1 MIVKL
6 KQNTPELEVQALIKH
21 LKALGYDIHESKG
34 AKYQIL
40 GVVGDTTTFDLR
52 SLYSYDCVEN
62 VIRIQEPFK
71 KVNRRFQEASTII
84 DVGGIQIGGKEIII
98 IAGPCAVESA
108 EQVDIIAKSVK
119 ESGAKMFRAGAYK
132 PRTSPYSF
140 QGMETKGLEILDE
153 SKKTY
158 HMPIVSEVMSV
169 DKIEEFVEYVDII
182 QVGARNMQNFALL
195 KELGKIKKPILLKRG
210 ISATIEEW
218 LMAAEYIVASGNP
231 NVILCERGIRT
242 FETYTRNS
250 LDISSIPVIKKLS
263 HLPIIVDPSHA
274 VGRWDLVEAA
284 SKAAIAAGA
293 DGLIIEVHHD
303 PENALSDGAQSLKL
317 EKFAELMQKCRRVAL
332 AIDREI
338 E

>member
-6 KQNTPELEVQALIKH
+6 RQFTPESEVQALKKH
-21 LKALGYDIHESKG
+21 LHDLGFEIHESKG

-40 GVVGDTTTFDLR
+40 GIVGDTAALDQR
-52 SLYSYDCVEN
+52 NLYVFECVEQ

-71 KVNRRFQEASTII
+71 KVNRRFKETSSII
-84 DVGGIQIGGKEIII
+84 DVAGIPVGGNKIVV
-98 IAGPCAVESA
+98 IAGPCSVENES
-108 EQVDIIAKSVK
+108 QVDIIAKSVQ
-119 ESGAKMFRAGAYK
+119 ESGATMYRAGAYK
-132 PRTSPYSF
+132 PRSSPYSF
-140 QGMETKGLEILDE
+140 QGLETEGLKILAE
-153 SKKTY
+153 SRTKYK
-158 HMPIVSEVMSV
+158 MPIVSEIMSV
-169 DKIEEFVEYVDII
+169 DKIDEFLEYVDLI

-210 ISATIEEW
+210 LSATIEEW

-250 LDISSIPVIKKLS
+250 LDISSIPVVKKLS

-274 VGRWDLVEAA
+274 VGRWDLVEDVA
-284 SKAAIAAGA
+284 KAAIAAGA
-293 DGLIIEVHHD
+293 DGLMIEVHHD

-317 EKFAELMQKCRRVAL
+317 EKFKELMEKVRKVAV
-332 AIDREI
+332 AIDRTI
-338 E
+338 

>member
-6 KQNTPELEVQALIKH
+6 RQFTPESEVQALKKH
-21 LKALGYDIHESKG
+21 LHDLGFEIHESKG

-40 GVVGDTTTFDLR
+40 GIVGDTAALDQR
-52 SLYSYDCVEN
+52 NLYVFECVEQ

-71 KVNRRFQEASTII
+71 KVNRRFKETSSII
-84 DVGGIQIGGKEIII
+84 DVAGIQIGGNNIVV
-98 IAGPCAVESA
+98 IAGPCSVEN
-108 EQVDIIAKSVK
+108 ETQVDIIAKSVQ
-119 ESGAKMFRAGAYK
+119 ESGATMYRAGAYK

-140 QGMETKGLEILDE
+140 QGLETDGLKILAE
-153 SKKTY
+153 SRKKY
-158 HMPIVSEVMSV
+158 GMPIVSEIMSV
-169 DKIEEFVEYVDII
+169 DKIDEFVEYVDLI

-210 ISATIEEW
+210 LSATIEEW

-250 LDISSIPVIKKLS
+250 LDISSIPVVKKLS

-274 VGRWDLVEAA
+274 VGRWDLVEDVA
-284 SKAAIAAGA
+284 KAAIAAGA
-293 DGLIIEVHHD
+293 DGLMIEVHHD

-317 EKFAELMQKCRRVAL
+317 EKFKELMDKVKKVAN
-332 AIDREI
+332 AIDRTI
-338 E
+338 

>member
-6 KQNTPELEVQALIKH
+6 RQFTPESEIQALKKH
-21 LKALGYDIHESKG
+21 LLDLGFELHESKG

-40 GVVGDTTTFDLR
+40 GIVGDTAALDQR
-52 SLYSYDCVEN
+52 SLYVFECVEQ

-71 KVNRRFQEASTII
+71 KVNRRFKETSSII
-84 DVGGIQIGGKEIII
+84 DVAGIQIGGNNIVV
-98 IAGPCAVESA
+98 IAGPCSVEN
-108 EQVDIIAKSVK
+108 ETQVDIIAKSVQ
-119 ESGAKMFRAGAYK
+119 ESGATMYRAGAYK

-140 QGMETKGLEILDE
+140 QGLETDGLKILAE
-153 SKKTY
+153 SRKKY
-158 HMPIVSEVMSV
+158 GMPIVSEIMSV
-169 DKIEEFVEYVDII
+169 DKIDEFVEYVDLI

-210 ISATIEEW
+210 LSATIEEW

-250 LDISSIPVIKKLS
+250 LDISSVPVVKKLS
-263 HLPIIVDPSHA
+263 HLPVIVDPSHA
-274 VGRWDLVEAA
+274 VGRWDLVEDVA
-284 SKAAIAAGA
+284 KAAIAAGA
-293 DGLIIEVHHD
+293 DGLMIEVHHD

-317 EKFAELMQKCRRVAL
+317 EKFKELMDKVKKVAN
-332 AIDREI
+332 AIDRTI
-338 E
+338 